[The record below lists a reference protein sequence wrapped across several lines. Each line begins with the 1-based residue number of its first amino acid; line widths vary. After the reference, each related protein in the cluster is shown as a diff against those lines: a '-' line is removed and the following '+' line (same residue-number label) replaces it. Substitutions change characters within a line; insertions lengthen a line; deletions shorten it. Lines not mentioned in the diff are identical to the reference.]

1 MKTGI
6 ILYDTSCIFEIVI
19 LNYFLKYNEKELVF
33 ISMDGK
39 PIMATEGYS
48 INVDKSISEISAED
62 FELIVVPG
70 GDISDVDNSEVHQF
84 LNDAYNNRTVIAG
97 ICAGVDL
104 LENSGLLNNVNST
117 KNTDLDL
124 VDDKNIITARANVY
138 IDFAIEVGKKM
149 NLFKDDNDIKE
160 TVDFWKEFKRA

>member
-39 PIMATEGYS
+39 PIISTEGYS
-48 INVDKSISEISAED
+48 INVDKSISEVSAKD

-70 GDISDVDNSEVHQF
+70 GDISVVDTSEVYKF
-84 LNDAYNNRTVIAG
+84 LNNAYNNKAVIAG

-124 VDDKNIITARANVY
+124 IDDKNIITARANAYV
-138 IDFAIEVGKKM
+138 DFAIEVGKKM

-160 TVDFWKEFKRA
+160 TVEFWKEFKRA